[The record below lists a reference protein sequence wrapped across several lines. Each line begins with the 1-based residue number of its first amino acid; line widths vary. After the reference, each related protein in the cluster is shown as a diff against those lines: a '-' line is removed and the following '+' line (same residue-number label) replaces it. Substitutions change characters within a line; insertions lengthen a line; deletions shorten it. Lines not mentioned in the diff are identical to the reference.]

1 MTYAKGFKTLSKSSS
16 KLVNPNQKN
25 GVFLNFWS
33 PGYSVIDKKIAPS
46 GREIIKK
53 RFVPTTSFEAAL
65 TILNRKYG
73 PEDFLKFKE
82 DASPGHVSVVV
93 SDEYLSVGPLVR
105 SLDEVGIHTQ
115 HKMHYALN
123 YESDILS
130 FERAPEK
137 TIDFYTLN
145 SSDIREAIKE
155 FKSSSTV
162 YSLLGGRLYGSD
174 GESCATTCFIAL
186 EAGGIQELFP
196 ISQGLMAKHGILTP
210 RLLQTYSEE
219 ARIVEQERFPN
230 LAEISDE
237 ALQERKLH
245 AQNVLKLS
253 QQAIEEE
260 DLAHGNELP
269 DDKNNSSSLGGPK

>member
-1 MTYAKGFKTLSKSSS
+1 MTYSKGFKTLAQSGS
-16 KLVNPNQKN
+16 KLINPNSRN

-33 PGYSVIDKKIAPS
+33 PGYSIIDKKIAPN
-46 GREIIKK
+46 GKEIIKK

-65 TILNRKYG
+65 TILNKKYG
-73 PEDFLKFKE
+73 PEDFLKFKH
-82 DASPGHVSVVV
+82 DASPGHVSVAV
-93 SDEYLSVGPLVR
+93 SDEYLSVGPFVE
-105 SLDEVGIHTQ
+105 SLNEVGVHTQ
-115 HKMHYALN
+115 YKMHYAPH
-123 YESDILS
+123 YASDILS

-196 ISQGLMAKHGILTP
+196 MHKGLMAKHGILTP
-210 RLLQTYSEE
+210 RLLLTYSEE
-219 ARIVEQERFPN
+219 ARIVEQERFPE

-237 ALQERKLH
+237 ALQERKTYVE
-245 AQNVLKLS
+245 NVLTRS
-253 QQAIEEE
+253 RQAMEEE
-260 DLAHGNELP
+260 DTAHSNTLT
-269 DDKNNSSSLGGPK
+269 DDKDNDPSPGGPK